1 MGVSLNVQVFR
12 GGQPQSSHQ
21 FDSDTNRTIK
31 IGRLPSAQLKLEDAK
46 VSRIHAVIEFAG
58 NDVSLTDMGS
68 SQGTAVNGA
77 KVHRVKLAHGDQVL
91 IGDTQLVI
99 GFGAAAS
106 YAPPAGAPAATVGGS
121 ATVNMAVPQ
130 QQAPA
135 PRNGMP
141 ASTPVNAWQPQ
152 GSAQQAS
159 RPVPQ
164 AAPAGAPAPQPMASA
179 FASSDGGAMRFDP
192 GSTAVRPIQ
201 RITQERLRSAAIES
215 KPHPALP
222 PEEQMSADSRV
233 LEMRVYWGT
242 ILLDIDHRRKPKAIT
257 IGETKNT
264 NVFISSEG
272 LPKEEF
278 PLIRTIDDEYVLT
291 FTNSMD
297 GEIEIGGQTQPLSAI
312 RGTSLAQRDGDLE
325 GSYQVKL
332 PVDARAIVHW
342 GGITFAFRFVPP
354 AQALPN
360 PFWKDLDLQ
369 YVNLLLM
376 SIFFHLALIVTFM
389 VYPHDT
395 ESLREDIFDKP
406 GVIALL
412 LEPPKMDESTKN
424 KLEEMK
430 KKQEKDKEKIVKK
443 EEQKPKPTKEVER
456 KPTKIADVKVQ
467 QVPREKSQADK
478 QKEVSDKFSKLFAG
492 GGASG
497 AAGSILGGGGGGSL
511 SGTLSNVIGTT
522 GAGTAGG
529 LAGLGI
535 RGGAMTGGGIGT
547 SRGIAGIGTAGRLGG
562 GGNAYGSNVGKGL
575 GGQKDRGMVSL
586 STPVVMGAL
595 PREVIQ
601 KVINDNKAQIR
612 YCYEIELQRDQT
624 LEGKVAV
631 KWIIAATGSVEKVVV
646 TETTIKSARVG
657 QCLAEKIKGWRFPQP
672 AGGGIVEVN
681 YPFVFKSS

>member
-12 GGQPQSSHQ
+12 GGQPLSSHQ

-31 IGRLPSAQLKLEDAK
+31 IGRLPSAQLKLEDPK
-46 VSRIHAVIEFAG
+46 VSRIHAVIEFSG
-58 NDVSLTDMGS
+58 QDVSLTDMGS
-68 SQGTAVNGA
+68 GQGTAVNGA
-77 KVHRVKLAHGDQVL
+77 KVHRVKLSHGDQVL

-99 GFGAAAS
+99 GFGGAAS
-106 YAPPAGAPAATVGGS
+106 YAPPAGAVGGT

-130 QQAPA
+130 QPA

-141 ASTPVNAWQPQ
+141 AATSPNAWAQQPASPPSQQARPQ
-152 GSAQQAS
+152 GA
-159 RPVPQ
+159 PV
-164 AAPAGAPAPQPMASA
+164 PQPMASA
-179 FASSDGGAMRFDP
+179 FGPTGGGEGMRFDP
-192 GSTAVRPIQ
+192 GSSAVRPIQ

-222 PEEQMSADSRV
+222 PEESMSSDNRV

-264 NVFISSEG
+264 DVFISSEG

-291 FTNSMD
+291 FTNAMD
-297 GEIEIGGQTQPLSAI
+297 GEIEIGGQTQPLSAV
-312 RGTSLAQRDGDLE
+312 RGTSLAQKDSDFE
-325 GSYQVKL
+325 SSYQVKL
-332 PVDARAIVHW
+332 PADARAIVHW

-395 ESLREDIFDKP
+395 ESLREDIFDRP

-430 KKQEKDKEKIVKK
+430 KRQEKDKEKLVEKEKK
-443 EEQKPKPTKEVER
+443 KQPEKEKVVDR
-456 KPTKIADVKVQ
+456 TPRKIADVQVKN
-467 QVPREKSQADK
+467 VPREKSQADK
-478 QKEVSDKFSKLFAG
+478 QKEVSEKFSKLFT

-562 GGNAYGSNVGKGL
+562 GGLAYGSNVGKGL

-631 KWIIAATGSVEKVVV
+631 KWIIAATGAVEKVVV

>member
-12 GGQPQSSHQ
+12 GGQPQGAHQ

-31 IGRLPSAQLKLEDAK
+31 IGRLPSAQLKLEDPL

-58 NDVSLTDMGS
+58 ADVSLTDMGS

-77 KVHRVKLAHGDQVL
+77 KVHRVKLSHGDQVT
-91 IGDTQLVI
+91 IGDTQLVVLFN
-99 GFGAAAS
+99 GQPMPDGLGRQPLAAASPAPALGGTATVVGGAAANAS
-106 YAPPAGAPAATVGGS
+106 FPGGAT
-121 ATVNMAVPQ
+121 N
-130 QQAPA
+130 A

-141 ASTPVNAWQPQ
+141 ASTPVNAW
-152 GSAQQAS
+152 S
-159 RPVPQ
+159 
-164 AAPAGAPAPQPMASA
+164 APAPQQARVSPQPAASA
-179 FASSDGGAMRFDP
+179 TAGMPQFVGAGSPEASAGGAAMRFDP
-192 GSTAVRPIQ
+192 GSSAVRPMS

-215 KPHPALP
+215 KPHPALA
-222 PEEQMSADSRV
+222 PEEQMTSDTRI

-264 NVFISSEG
+264 DVFISSEG
-272 LPKEEF
+272 LPTEEF

-291 FTNSMD
+291 FTNNMD
-297 GEIEIGGQTQPLSAI
+297 GEIELNGSMQPLSTI
-312 RGTSLAQRDGDLE
+312 RGTSLAQRDNSME

-332 PVDARAIVHW
+332 PMDARAIVHW

-354 AQALPN
+354 AQVLPN

-376 SIFFHLALIVTFM
+376 SIFFHLALIVTFL

-430 KKQEKDKEKIVKK
+430 KKNEKDKQKIVEK
-443 EEQKPKPTKEVER
+443 EREKPKPQKDVPQP
-456 KPTKIADVKVQ
+456 KPRDIKDIKVAQ
-467 QVPREKSQADK
+467 APKQEKTQADK
-478 QKEVSDKFSKLFAG
+478 QKEVSEKFSKLFNG

-497 AAGSILGGGGGGSL
+497 AAGSILGGGG
-511 SGTLSNVIGTT
+511 
-522 GAGTAGG
+522 
-529 LAGLGI
+529 
-535 RGGAMTGGGIGT
+535 M
-547 SRGIAGIGTAGRLGG
+547 
-562 GGNAYGSNVGKGL
+562 AYGSNVGKGL
-575 GGQKDRGMVSL
+575 GGPKDRGMVSL

-631 KWIIAATGSVEKVVV
+631 KWIIAATGAVEKVVV
-646 TETTIKSARVG
+646 TESTVKSAKVG
-657 QCLAEKIKGWRFPQP
+657 QCLSEKIKGWRFPQP

>member
-12 GGQPQSSHQ
+12 GGQPLGSHQ

-31 IGRLPSAQLKLEDAK
+31 IGRLPSAQLKLEDPL
-46 VSRIHAVIEFAG
+46 VSRIHAVIEFSG
-58 NDVSLTDMGS
+58 QDVSLTDMGS
-68 SQGTAVNGA
+68 GQGTAVNGA
-77 KVHRVKLAHGDQVL
+77 KVHRVKLSHGDQVL

-99 GFGAAAS
+99 GFGQAAVF
-106 YAPPAGAPAATVGGS
+106 APPQAAATVGGT
-121 ATVNMAVPQ
+121 ATVNMAMPPQ
-130 QQAPA
+130 

-141 ASTPVNAWQPQ
+141 AANSPTAWTQPA
-152 GSAQQAS
+152 AQ
-159 RPVPQ
+159 
-164 AAPAGAPAPQPMASA
+164 PAHVLQSAPAPQPMPA
-179 FASSDGGAMRFDP
+179 FPAAAAGSEMRFDP
-192 GSTAVRPIQ
+192 GTSAVRPIQ

-215 KPHPALP
+215 KPHPALA
-222 PEEQMSADSRV
+222 PEEAMSAENRV

-242 ILLDIDHRRKPKAIT
+242 ILLNIEHRRKPKAIT

-291 FTNSMD
+291 FTNAMD
-297 GEIEIGGQTQPLSAI
+297 GEIEIAGQVQPLSVV
-312 RGTSLAQRDGDLE
+312 RGTSLAQKDSDME
-325 GSYQVKL
+325 GSYQVRL
-332 PVDARAIVHW
+332 PQDARAIVHW

-430 KKQEKDKEKIVKK
+430 KKQERDKEKIVQK
-443 EEQKPKPTKEVER
+443 EEKKKPEKVKER
-456 KPTKIADVKVQ
+456 TPTKINDVQVK

-478 QKEVSDKFSKLFAG
+478 QREVSEKFSKLFTGGTG
-492 GGASG
+492 GGQ
-497 AAGSILGGGGGGSL
+497 GSLLGGGGGGTL

-535 RGGAMTGGGIGT
+535 RGGSMTGGGIGT

-562 GGNAYGSNVGKGL
+562 GGNSYGSNVGKGL
-575 GGQKDRGMVSL
+575 GGPKDRGMVSL

-631 KWIIAATGSVEKVVV
+631 KWIIAATGAVEKVVV

>member
-12 GGQPQSSHQ
+12 GGQPLGAHQ

-31 IGRLPSAQLKLEDAK
+31 IGRLPSAQLKLEDPK
-46 VSRIHAVIEFAG
+46 VSRIHAVIEFSG
-58 NDVSLTDMGS
+58 QDVSLTDMGS
-68 SQGTAVNGA
+68 GQGTAVNGA
-77 KVHRVKLAHGDQVL
+77 KVHRVKLSHGDQVL

-99 GFGAAAS
+99 GFGGAAN
-106 YAPPAGAPAATVGGS
+106 YAPAADAVGGS
-121 ATVNMAVPQ
+121 ATVNMA
-130 QQAPA
+130 APA

-141 ASTPVNAWQPQ
+141 AAQSPSAWAEAPAPSPQ
-152 GSAQQAS
+152 S
-159 RPVPQ
+159 RPQ
-164 AAPAGAPAPQPMASA
+164 GAPAPQPMASA
-179 FASSDGGAMRFDP
+179 FAPTGGGEAMRFDP
-192 GSTAVRPIQ
+192 GSSAVRPIQ

-215 KPHPALP
+215 KPHPALA
-222 PEEQMSADSRV
+222 PEESMSADNRV

-264 NVFISSEG
+264 DVFISSEG

-297 GEIEIGGQTQPLSAI
+297 GEIEINGQTQPLSAA
-312 RGTSLAQRDGDLE
+312 RGTSLVQKDGDLE
-325 GSYQVKL
+325 SSYQVKL
-332 PVDARAIVHW
+332 PADARAIVHW

-430 KKQEKDKEKIVKK
+430 KKQEKEKEKIIEKEKK
-443 EEQKPKPTKEVER
+443 KQPEKEKVVER
-456 KPTKIADVKVQ
+456 TPKKIADVQVK

-478 QKEVSDKFSKLFAG
+478 QKEVSEKFSKLFT

-497 AAGSILGGGGGGSL
+497 AAGSILGGGGGGTL

-562 GGNAYGSNVGKGL
+562 GGSAYGSNVGKGL

>member
-12 GGQPQSSHQ
+12 GGQPQGSHQ

-31 IGRLPSAQLKLEDAK
+31 IGRLPSAQLKLEDPL
-46 VSRIHAVIEFAG
+46 VSRIHAVIEFSG
-58 NDVSLTDMGS
+58 QDVSLTDMGS
-68 SQGTAVNGA
+68 GQGTSVNGA
-77 KVHRVKLAHGDQVL
+77 KVHRVKLSHGDQVL

-99 GFGAAAS
+99 GFGQAATF
-106 YAPPAGAPAATVGGS
+106 APPQQAATVGGN
-121 ATVNMAVPQ
+121 ATVNMAMPQ
-130 QQAPA
+130 QAAPQ

-141 ASTPVNAWQPQ
+141 AANSPTAWTQPAAQ
-152 GSAQQAS
+152 PAQQA
-159 RPVPQ
+159 RAPQ
-164 AAPAGAPAPQPMASA
+164 QAPAPQPMPA
-179 FASSDGGAMRFDP
+179 FPAAGGEMRFDP
-192 GSTAVRPIQ
+192 GTSAVRPIQ

-215 KPHPALP
+215 KPHPALA
-222 PEEQMSADSRV
+222 PEEQMSADNRV

-242 ILLDIDHRRKPKAIT
+242 ILLNIEHRRKPKAIT

-291 FTNSMD
+291 FTNAMD
-297 GEIEIGGQTQPLSAI
+297 GEIEINGQMQPLSAV
-312 RGTSLAQRDGDLE
+312 RGTSIAQKDSDLE
-325 GSYQVKL
+325 GSYQLKL
-332 PVDARAIVHW
+332 PQDARAIVHW

-369 YVNLLLM
+369 YVNLLFM

-412 LEPPKMDESTKN
+412 LEPPKMDETTKN
-424 KLEEMK
+424 KLEELK
-430 KKQEKDKEKIVKK
+430 KKQEKEKEKIVEK
-443 EEQKPKPTKEVER
+443 KPKEVKPKETER

-467 QVPREKSQADK
+467 QAPQREKTQADK
-478 QKEVSDKFSKLFAG
+478 QREVSEKFSKLFTGGTG
-492 GGASG
+492 GGQ
-497 AAGSILGGGGGGSL
+497 GSLLGGGGGGTL

-535 RGGAMTGGGIGT
+535 RGGSMTGGGIGT

-575 GGQKDRGMVSL
+575 GGPKDRGMVSL

-631 KWIIAATGSVEKVVV
+631 KWIIAATGAVEKVVV